1 MTSLSWDAIEPLDFD
16 TMDSGAIEL
25 TPQQIQQASS
35 GGGSWT
41 DYLETLAQLGLA
53 TWFLEQNLTASGDA
67 GNRWVINGFQV
78 QGVMVSVSE
87 ESWVSIPQS
96 IRAAHFYV
104 LTQVAEEQ
112 GQVKVSGFL
121 RSTTFQSLIQ
131 SCERFND
138 DYELPIA
145 AFEPNPTT
153 LLLALRC
160 TDPSSIAL
168 PTVAP
173 KLGDRAVNL
182 RNWIQ
187 GQFGQ
192 VSQGLDAVSEAVSET
207 ISETISETLSW
218 THWTPLQTVG
228 IRSELPQ
235 ILQSLARQGIRLAD
249 NAQGA
254 SQVITVAQI
263 PLRLYVVT
271 GGVLNHEWEMLV
283 VLESATP
290 EPMPTGITLRLSDDR
305 EVLVEQCFDP
315 QVTTDRSIFA
325 EVVSGLDE
333 SVLVEIVL
341 PNGAVHA
348 LPRFV
353 YQ

>member
-1 MTSLSWDAIEPLDFD
+1 MTSLSLDAIELLDFD
-16 TMDSGAIEL
+16 PDFDRMDSGAIEL

-35 GGGSWT
+35 RGGSWT
-41 DYLETLAQLGLA
+41 DYLEILAQLGLA
-53 TWFLEQNLTASGDA
+53 TWFLEQNLTASRDA
-67 GNRWVINGFQV
+67 GNRWVTNGFQV
-78 QGVMVSVSE
+78 QGLMVSASE
-87 ESWVSIPQS
+87 ESWVSISQS
-96 IRAAHFYV
+96 IPAAHFYI
-104 LTQVAEEQ
+104 LTQVAEEHC
-112 GQVKVSGFL
+112 QVKVSGFI

-131 SCERFND
+131 SCERFNG

-145 AFEPNPTT
+145 AFEPNPAT

-160 TDPSSIAL
+160 ADPTAIAL
-168 PTVAP
+168 PLVA
-173 KLGDRAVNL
+173 LRMSDRAVNL

-192 VSQGLDAVSEAVSET
+192 FSQGLET
-207 ISETISETLSW
+207 VSETLSG
-218 THWTPLQTVG
+218 THYWTPLQTVG
-228 IRSELPQ
+228 VRSELPQ

-290 EPMPTGITLRLSDDR
+290 EPMPTGMVLRLSDDR
-305 EVLVEQCFDP
+305 NILVEQRFDP
-315 QVTTDRSIFA
+315 QETTDRSIFA

-341 PNGAVHA
+341 PNGAVHT

>member
-35 GGGSWT
+35 MGGSWT
-41 DYLETLAQLGLA
+41 DYLETLAQIGLDA
-53 TWFLEQNLTASGDA
+53 WFLDQNLTASRDA
-67 GNRWVINGFQV
+67 GNRWVTNGFQV
-78 QGVMVSVSE
+78 QGLMVSASE
-87 ESWVSIPQS
+87 EGWVSIPQS
-96 IRAAHFYV
+96 IPAAHFYV

-112 GQVKVSGFL
+112 GQVRVSGFI

-131 SCERFND
+131 SCERFNG

-145 AFEPNPTT
+145 AFEPNPAT

-160 TDPSSIAL
+160 ADPSSIAL

-173 KLGDRAVNL
+173 RLADRAVNL

-192 VSQGLDAVSEAVSET
+192 FSQGIEAVSE
-207 ISETISETLSW
+207 SLSLA
-218 THWTPLQTVG
+218 HWTPLQTVG
-228 IRSELPQ
+228 VRSELPQ

-254 SQVITVAQI
+254 SQVMTIAQI
-263 PLRLYVVT
+263 PLRLYIVT

-290 EPMPTGITLRLSDDR
+290 EPMPTGMTLRLSDDR
-305 EVLVEQCFDP
+305 EVLVEQRFDP

-341 PNGAVHA
+341 PNGTVHA